1 MQPAAPSEL
10 QPGQTLGGYTI
21 ESVIAAGGMGT
32 VYRARKAMLDKTVA
46 LKVLHAAIAPE
57 QDNLARFFREAKV
70 AANLDHPAVIKVSDV
85 GQDQGRHYMAMEYVD
100 GRDLKSLVTEHGPFS
115 PRKALRIIRQIA
127 EVLAYAHDKG
137 LIHRDVKPANILIT
151 EKNEAKLG
159 DFGLARLSR
168 EDHEV
173 TMAGTILGTPAFMS
187 PEQCRGDALDG
198 RTDLY
203 SLGATLYFL
212 LSGKVPFAGDNPT
225 ALIHRVINEPP
236 PPLKQLAPDVPESVV
251 VLVQRLMA
259 KLPDMRFADGHE
271 VVAAIDDALIGR
283 SAAHARPAEP
293 ALAAAHADIPW
304 GKIVLGAGAA
314 ALVVIGT
321 YFLAGKSGEA
331 DASGW
336 RPPPRVPFANRT
348 EGAADPRPEG
358 DAARADDAGAA
369 DAAFQAEFEDLQE
382 ETTRFVELL
391 SAGALGKIDDYL
403 DAGLGSSVKKREAV
417 KSLLDTVAA
426 RRMESVKYRTQQR
439 GWGKAKTVLVFSNRG
454 TGESISYTVFWT
466 REEDDWY
473 VDTIVEGDESR

>member
-1 MQPAAPSEL
+1 MQPATPSEL

-32 VYRARKAMLDKTVA
+32 VYRARRAMLDKTVA

-57 QDNLARFFREAKV
+57 QDNLARFLREAKV
-70 AANLDHPAVIKVSDV
+70 AANLDHPAVIKVFDV
-85 GQDQGRHYMAMEYVD
+85 GQDQGRHFMAMEHVD
-100 GRDLKSLVTEHGPFS
+100 GRDLRSLVTEHGPFS
-115 PRKALRIIRQIA
+115 PRKALRIVRQIA

-212 LSGKVPFAGDNPT
+212 LSGRVPFIGDNPT
-225 ALIHRVINEPP
+225 VLLHRVINEPP
-236 PPLKQLAPDVPESVV
+236 PPLKQLAPDVPDSVV

-259 KLPDMRFADGHE
+259 KLPDMRFADGRE
-271 VVAAIDDALIGR
+271 VAAAIDDALVGR
-283 SAAHARPAEP
+283 SASRARPAEP
-293 ALAAAHADIPW
+293 ALATAASDIPW
-304 GKIVLGAGAA
+304 GKLALGTAVT

-321 YFLAGKSGEA
+321 YFLVGPSGEA
-331 DASGW
+331 DASGL
-336 RPPPRVPFANRT
+336 RPTRRIPVANRI
-348 EGAADPRPEG
+348 GDIAAPQPEG
-358 DAARADDAGAA
+358 DPARANGVGTTDS
-369 DAAFQAEFEDLQE
+369 AFEVEFDELQKE
-382 ETTRFVELL
+382 ATRFVELL
-391 SAGALGKIDDYL
+391 SAGALDKLDDYL

-417 KSLLDTVAA
+417 KALFDTVAA

-439 GWGKAKTVLVFSNRG
+439 GRGKAKTVIIFSSYG
-454 TGESISYTVFWT
+454 TGESVTYTIAWT
-466 REEDDWY
+466 REENAWY